1 VCGTDGLVS
10 FSESA
15 TGFACTSH
23 AYRVLFSPLSLV
35 LLFSPAQSVIVFS
48 GQAAGLVSLLY
59 IDISLQ
65 FPRTPC
71 KAWCAGRHCIP
82 IEVSAFYW
90 RSVARLAG
98 RIRPPLRPSLGL
110 LPAHRSRAVISSA
123 RGTAGCLRF
132 LLSAAHCRRGI
143 ICGPLPL
150 YYLSY
155 LCRCALH
162 NSRSYRLCRRGVART
177 VLRAHVYQPIIKKR
191 KEWLACISHVHM
203 SRRRGRRDETT
214 VRRKRG
220 N

>member
-1 VCGTDGLVS
+1 MHIPRVQGSVLAAF
-10 FSESA
+10 FSSPI
-15 TGFACTSH
+15 
-23 AYRVLFSPLSLV
+23 FSCAISN
-35 LLFSPAQSVIVFS
+35 
-48 GQAAGLVSLLY
+48 
-59 IDISLQ
+59 SLQ
-65 FPRTPC
+65 RSGCRFGLSTLHRYQPPVS
-71 KAWCAGRHCIP
+71 AHALQGLCAGRHCIP